1 MSCWQKAL
9 DLVKLNNWWAQI
21 SFLRQFEEFA
31 CKPRE
36 STSITCHDAT
46 HNRTIDRLGS
56 RGSKLSF
63 RRWQAGFSGLFG
75 FVLVLTP

>member
-1 MSCWQKAL
+1 MTGGPKYLFRDNLKS
-9 DLVKLNNWWAQI
+9 
-21 SFLRQFEEFA
+21 LRA
-31 CKPRE
+31 SYVTRHRSR
-36 STSITCHDAT
+36 STT

-75 FVLVLTP
+75 SVLVLTP

>member
-31 CKPRE
+31 CKLCD
-36 STSITCHDAT
+36 STSITCHEAQ
-46 HNRTIDRLGS
+46 RTIDRLGL

-63 RRWQAGFSGLFG
+63 RRLQAGFSGLFG
-75 FVLVLTP
+75 SVLVLTP